1 MPEPP
6 STRIEAIASAMA
18 AYVLKQSK
26 GISLRISNTT
36 VDAGPGLRAARWG
49 CKPIG
54 TAANGEIPIFG
65 NRRLNKAMWAVI
77 LVPQWSKICPLRC
90 NIP

>member
-18 AYVLKQSK
+18 AYVLKQAK

-36 VDAGPGLRAARWG
+36 VDARPGL
-49 CKPIG
+49 
-54 TAANGEIPIFG
+54 
-65 NRRLNKAMWAVI
+65 
-77 LVPQWSKICPLRC
+77 
-90 NIP
+90 